1 LKHTKI
7 AFIGAGNMAQSL
19 IGGLIDQ
26 GHTTTALHVCDI
38 DTERLQHLKTRFGV
52 MGSTDKDTSL
62 RNAEL
67 VILAVKPDVIRPV
80 IDDIAHIVRH
90 TGALIVSV
98 AAGVREPDMQRWLGA
113 EHPVVRCMPNTPAL
127 YGAGASV
134 LYANAHVSDTHRQLA
149 EAILNSAGTT
159 EWVDDEALLDAVTA
173 LSGSG
178 PAYMF
183 YLVECMALAGQKL
196 GLDADMAQRLAQQT
210 AVGAATML
218 ARDSQSPAQLR
229 ANVTS
234 KGGTT
239 QAALESFQA
248 AQLDDIVY
256 KGMESA
262 YNRSRELGKQLGD
275 N

>member
-1 LKHTKI
+1 
-7 AFIGAGNMAQSL
+7 MAQSL